1 MRRNSLKLA
10 VGMTAVA
17 LVAAA
22 CSGGTPQAGTTGG
35 TDGGS
40 AGKAG
45 GTLRVYA
52 SEPAFLLPSAGDDE
66 PSIYV
71 IRQLYRG
78 LVKYNAETGKAEN
91 DLAESIESSDQKVW
105 TIKVKPGFTFENGEP
120 VNSDAF
126 IRAWNYAAYS
136 PNAQN
141 NAYFMSR
148 IAGIDD
154 LTSEDPDGDGPKTA
168 PEPKAKELSGLKKVS
183 DTEFTVELKEPFAA
197 FPSTIGY
204 SGFFPMADA
213 CIKDEAAAKACNE
226 TPIGNGP
233 YKIEGKWEHNVAV
246 NLVRS
251 DTWKGEDKGMADK
264 IENKIFADV
273 DAGYAAFQA
282 GELDV
287 MYTIPPPRYK
297 EAKSQYGDRLYE
309 VPGNSF
315 TYVGLPLYNENF
327 KDKKVRQ
334 ALSLSLDRKGIIDA
348 VFDGRFTPATG
359 FVAPTFE
366 GFRDGAC
373 KYCKQDV
380 EQAKKLLAEAGGW
393 KGGKLTL
400 WANAGAGHEKWL
412 QAVGDQIKAAL
423 GIDYE
428 IRANLQFPEY
438 LATADA
444 KKFTGPFRLGWG
456 PDYPVM
462 ETYLAPLYG
471 TGASSNNSTYA
482 NPEFDKLVTEGNSA
496 PDTAAAIQKYQAAE
510 DLIGEDMPVIPM
522 WFSKVAAIYGENV
535 DTFNWN
541 KISGAEYGKIT
552 LKQS

>member
-1 MRRNSLKLA
+1 MRRKSLKLA
-10 VGMTAVA
+10 VGMSAVA

-22 CSGGTPQAGTTGG
+22 CSGGTPSPGSTGTSGSGG
-35 TDGGS
+35 KS
-40 AGKAG
+40 G

-52 SEPAFLLPSAGDDE
+52 SEPAFLLPSGGDDE

-78 LVKYNAETGKAEN
+78 LMKYNVQTGKAEN
-91 DLAESIESSDQKVW
+91 DLAESMESTDQKTW
-105 TIKVKPGFTFENGEP
+105 TIKLKPGYTFDNGEP
-120 VNSDAF
+120 VNADAF
-126 IRAWNYAAYS
+126 IRAWNYTAYG

-148 IAGIDD
+148 IAGIDEV
-154 LTSEDPDGDGPKTA
+154 SSGEDPDGDGPKTA
-168 PEPKAKELSGLKKVS
+168 PEPKAKELSGLKKVG
-183 DTEFTVELKEPFAA
+183 DLEFTVELKEPFAA
-197 FPSTIGY
+197 FPVTVGY
-204 SGFFPMADA
+204 SGFFPMAEA
-213 CIKDEAAAKACNE
+213 CVKDTKACNE

-233 YKIEGKWEHNVAV
+233 YKIEGKWEHNVGV
-246 NLVRS
+246 TLVRS
-251 DTWKGEDKGMADK
+251 DTWKGADKGMADK

-287 MYTIPPPRYK
+287 MYTIPPARYK
-297 EAKSQYGDRLYE
+297 EAKATYGDHLYE
-309 VPGNSF
+309 VPGDSF
-315 TYVGLPLYNENF
+315 TYVGMPLYNANF
-327 KDKKVRQ
+327 KDKRIRQ
-334 ALSLSLDRKGIIDA
+334 ALSMSIDRKGIIDA
-348 VFDGRFTPATG
+348 VFDGRYTPAQG

-366 GFRDGAC
+366 GYRPVC
-373 KYCKQDV
+373 SKYCTQNV
-380 EQAKKLLAEAGGW
+380 EEAKKLLAEAGGW

-412 QAVGDQIKAAL
+412 QAFGDQVKKAL

-428 IRANLQFPEY
+428 IKTNLQFPEY

-471 TGASSNNSTYA
+471 TGASSNNSGYS
-482 NPEFDKLVTEGNSA
+482 NPEFDKLVAEGNSA
-496 PDTAAAIQKYQAAE
+496 ADTESAIKKYQAAE
-510 DLIGEDMPVIPM
+510 DIIGEDLPVIPM
-522 WFSKVAAIYGENV
+522 WFSKVGALYGENV
-535 DTFNWN
+535 DTFVWN
-541 KISGAEYGKIT
+541 KISDAEYGKIT
-552 LKQS
+552 LKQ